1 MNVPEPHV
9 KMTERRSLSSMGV
22 YACRG
27 AGSRIPPTPHDRSG
41 PQRHSAQRAN
51 ERSAVTLD
59 QLRVFVAVAERQHV
73 TQASRDLN
81 LVQSAVS
88 HAISALEGEFQVKL
102 FDRIGRRIEL
112 TAAGQLLLEEAREVL
127 ARAATARLKMTE
139 LAGARRGTLQVHAS
153 QTIASY
159 WLPRYLMAYRRC
171 YPLVD
176 GRMAIGNT
184 DDVARA
190 LADGTAELGFVEGII
205 EDAAIVAHQVARDQL
220 VLVVSADHAWAKR
233 RDITA
238 ADFRETEWVVRE
250 VGSST
255 RAQFEAVL
263 EANGLH
269 LGDLTIALE
278 MRSNE
283 AVRAAVES
291 GLAAT
296 VFSASVAAPSIEA
309 GLLVHVPLALPDRS
323 FLVARHK
330 ERSLSR
336 SAEAMLELLKAG

>member
-1 MNVPEPHV
+1 VNVLEPHV
-9 KMTERRSLSSMGV
+9 KLTERRPLASIGV
-22 YACRG
+22 GACRD
-27 AGSRIPPTPHDRSG
+27 AGGRILPKSHDRSRT
-41 PQRHSAQRAN
+41 QRHSAQPK
-51 ERSAVTLD
+51 RSAVTLD
-59 QLRVFVAVAERQHV
+59 QFRVFVAVAERQHV

-81 LVQSAVS
+81 LAQSAVS

-102 FDRIGRRIEL
+102 FDRVGRRIEL
-112 TAAGQLLLEEAREVL
+112 TAAGQLLLEEARGVL
-127 ARAATARLKMTE
+127 ACAATVRLKMTE
-139 LAGARRGTLQVHAS
+139 LADQRRGTLHVHVS

-159 WLPRYLMAYRRC
+159 WLPRHLMFYRQR

-176 GRMAIGNT
+176 VQMVIGNT

-190 LADGTAELGFVEGII
+190 LTDGTAELGFVEGTI
-205 EDAAIVAHQVARDQL
+205 EDTAIVARQVARDQL

-233 RDITA
+233 GDITA
-238 ADFRETEWVVRE
+238 ADFRETEWVIRE
-250 VGSST
+250 VGSGT

-263 EANGLH
+263 EANGLN
-269 LGDLTIALE
+269 LGDLTVALE
-278 MRSNE
+278 LPSNE

-309 GLLVHVPLALPDRS
+309 GLLVHVPLALPERS
-323 FLVARHK
+323 FLVARHR

-336 SAEAMLELLKAG
+336 NAEAMLELLKAG

>member
-1 MNVPEPHV
+1 M
-9 KMTERRSLSSMGV
+9 
-22 YACRG
+22 
-27 AGSRIPPTPHDRSG
+27 
-41 PQRHSAQRAN
+41 
-51 ERSAVTLD
+51 TLD
-59 QLRVFVAVAERQHV
+59 QLKVFLAVAERQHV

-81 LVQSAVS
+81 LAQSAVS
-88 HAISALEGEFQVKL
+88 HAISALEEEFRVKL
-102 FDRIGRRIEL
+102 FDRVGRRIEL
-112 TAAGQLLLEEAREVL
+112 TAAGQLLLEEARGVL

-139 LAGARRGTLQVHAS
+139 LSDVRRGTLHIHAS

-159 WLPRYLMAYRRC
+159 WLPRYLMVYRRD

-176 GRMAIGNT
+176 VQMAIGNT

-190 LADGTAELGFVEGII
+190 LTDGTAELGFVEGMI
-205 EDAAIVAHQVARDQL
+205 EDAVIVAHQVARDQL

-233 RDITA
+233 RDITP
-238 ADFRETEWVVRE
+238 ADFRETEWVIRE
-250 VGSST
+250 VGSGT

-263 EANGLH
+263 EGNGLH
-269 LGDLTIALE
+269 LSDLTVALE
-278 MRSNE
+278 LPSNE

-296 VFSASVAAPSIEA
+296 VISASVAAPSIEA
-309 GLLVHVPLALPDRS
+309 GLLVHVPLALPERS

-336 SAEAMLELLKAG
+336 SAEAMLDLVKTS

>member
-1 MNVPEPHV
+1 
-9 KMTERRSLSSMGV
+9 
-22 YACRG
+22 
-27 AGSRIPPTPHDRSG
+27 
-41 PQRHSAQRAN
+41 
-51 ERSAVTLD
+51 
-59 QLRVFVAVAERQHV
+59 
-73 TQASRDLN
+73 
-81 LVQSAVS
+81 
-88 HAISALEGEFQVKL
+88 
-102 FDRIGRRIEL
+102 
-112 TAAGQLLLEEAREVL
+112 
-127 ARAATARLKMTE
+127 MTE

-159 WLPRYLMAYRRC
+159 WLPRYLMAHRRC
-171 YPLVD
+171 YPLMDV
-176 GRMAIGNT
+176 RMAIGNT

-255 RAQFEAVL
+255 LAQFEAVL

-309 GLLVHVPLALPDRS
+309 GLLVHVRS
-323 FLVARHK
+323 RFLTAVSWWRGI
-330 ERSLSR
+330 R
-336 SAEAMLELLKAG
+336 SARSVAVPRRCSNS